1 MVYSLKIGLVVAV
14 TQPPAFF
21 VRAHDHFDCH
31 CCSVQFRIYS
41 RFFDLCGEYKEKRQ
55 YFIASAIAVILGA
68 MGITTLLAEHQS
80 SKKSTVKQVYIG
92 KRGGT

>member
-1 MVYSLKIGLVVAV
+1 MIILIVIVVLCSSGYIVALLIYAV
-14 TQPPAFF
+14 K
-21 VRAHDHFDCH
+21 
-31 CCSVQFRIYS
+31 
-41 RFFDLCGEYKEKRQ
+41 YKEKRQ

-92 KRGGT
+92 KKGGI